1 MSRYDVTPDEEPLDM
16 TAVATDDAMVEQL
29 RRSLS
34 PDAAVIWDDDDE
46 LDDPALALLRGLQR
60 DVAADLPQLP
70 SILPREVTS
79 LAGRRRGF
87 GRGAAVAAVTAGVL
101 SIAGVAAAQPGRPL
115 SGVRTAVEHA
125 VTDVVDAITPSA
137 PVGPT
142 TARPHRSPSGAA
154 SPTSSPRREAA
165 RAAAA
170 AAEVAQ
176 ALDSAQR
183 FLDRGQTTAAQ
194 EQLDRATRALAR
206 LADPAVRGPLATR
219 LAALNARLAGTE
231 TGHDA
236 NRSGKDDTTSGDNG
250 KSGRG
255 KDDSGTKGSSDSSG
269 SGKDDSVGD
278 PSGKSGSDSSG
289 RTREASPVAHP
300 EKSAGA
306 DGSHLRGTGDEIDP
320 VSTDGASS
328 KSGSNTHG

>member
-16 TAVATDDAMVEQL
+16 TAVAADDAMVEQL

-34 PDAAVIWDDDDE
+34 PDAAVIWDDDDD

-60 DVAADLPQLP
+60 DVADDLPQLP

-79 LAGRRRGF
+79 LDGRRRVF

-115 SGVRTAVEHA
+115 SGVRTAVESA
-125 VTDVVDAITPSA
+125 VTHVVDAITPSA
-137 PVGPT
+137 PVGPS
-142 TARPHRSPSGAA
+142 AAAAHRSPSAVTTPKPSAG
-154 SPTSSPRREAA
+154 SEAA
-165 RAAAA
+165 RSAAAD
-170 AAEVAQ
+170 VTK

-183 FLDRGQTTAAQ
+183 LLDRGQATAAK

-206 LADPAVRGPLATR
+206 VVDPEVRAPLATR
-219 LAALNARLAGTE
+219 LAALKARFAGTP
-231 TGHDA
+231 TGKAD
-236 NRSGKDDTTSGDNG
+236 NGSGKDDTTSDDHGNSGSGKDNSSTEGDSS

-255 KDDSGTKGSSDSSG
+255 KDDRVGDSSDNSG
-269 SGKDDSVGD
+269 SG
-278 PSGKSGSDSSG
+278 SSG

-300 EKSAGA
+300 EKSVGG
-306 DGSHLRGTGDEIDP
+306 DGSHLRGSGDETDP

-328 KSGSNTHG
+328 NSGSNSHG